1 MARRIGI
8 YGGTFDPVHYGHLLL
23 AEAAREQVGLDE
35 VWFLPTRIPPHK
47 QDVQITDGGLRSE
60 MLEFAIAGV
69 REFKVDRRELR
80 RDGAS
85 YTYETLAQLRQDF
98 PDDEFYFIMGADSFI
113 DFPTWRKPEEIL
125 SLAHLIVSNRGTD
138 PIPPLDPVRQK
149 FGADAAARVIFVR
162 MPSIEVASREIRRKV
177 NRGESI
183 RFLVPRA
190 VEQVIAERKL
200 YMIDREED
208 DSAGSAQS
216 T

>member
-47 QDVQITDGGLRSE
+47 QNVQITEGGLRGD
-60 MLEFAIAGV
+60 MLEFAIAGA

-80 RDGAS
+80 REGAS
-85 YTYETLAQLRQDF
+85 YTVETLAELRREF
-98 PDDEFYFIMGADSFI
+98 PDDEFYFIMGADSFV

-125 SLAHLIVSNRGTD
+125 TLAQLIVSNRGSD
-138 PIPPLDPVRQK
+138 PLPSLDPVRQK
-149 FGADAAARVIFVR
+149 FGDAAAARVKFVR

-190 VEQVIAERKL
+190 VEQVISEQKL
-200 YMIDREED
+200 YQIDREEN

-216 T
+216 A